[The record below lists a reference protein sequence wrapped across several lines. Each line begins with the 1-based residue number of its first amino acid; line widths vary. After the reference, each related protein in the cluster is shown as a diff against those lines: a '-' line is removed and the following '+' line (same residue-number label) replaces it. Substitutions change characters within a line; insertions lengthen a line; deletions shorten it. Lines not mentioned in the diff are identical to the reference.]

1 MKQTEKLSLEIIVDD
16 VPVLIHKFVKNLVKN
31 VVYALI
37 TSLKLEST
45 PQNIVIKLKQ

>member
-1 MKQTEKLSLEIIVDD
+1 MKETEKLNLEITVDD
-16 VPVLIHKFVKNLVKN
+16 LPVRLNKFVKNLIKN

-37 TSLKLEST
+37 ASLKLEST